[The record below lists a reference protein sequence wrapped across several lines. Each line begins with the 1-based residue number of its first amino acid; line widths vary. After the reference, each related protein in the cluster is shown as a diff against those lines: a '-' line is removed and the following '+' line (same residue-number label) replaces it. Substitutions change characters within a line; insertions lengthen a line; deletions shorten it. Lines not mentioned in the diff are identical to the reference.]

1 MKKSLLLAALLLSS
15 AAQAEM
21 YICET
26 KASAISD
33 GVGQVS
39 KGVGGSSYL
48 INSTQGF
55 KPTGPDWSYK
65 GDCEFTSHSY
75 GLSRLI
81 CIESTVNNVS
91 IIVVNLDDLRFSK
104 SDNFGNTLL
113 AYTGQCS
120 EL

>member
-1 MKKSLLLAALLLSS
+1 MKKTLLLAALLLSN

-26 KASAISD
+26 KASAVFD

-39 KGVGGSSYL
+39 KGVGIGDYL

-55 KPTGPDWSYK
+55 KPTGPDWSYT

-81 CIESTVNNVS
+81 CIESTANNVS